1 MNTAV
6 KNVSRVLRNSLWGRI
21 RRFAVLN
28 AEARKCRDKCPSLAL
43 KAGRNLPVHPEG
55 PAVKAAHQKIAPPAG
70 TRNKMQSSKI
80 KKQNDKSKFKKE
92 FKERLYNFV
101 LKLIGFLDRL
111 PKDNVANRIGDQLL
125 RSGTSIL
132 GNYIEGQSASS
143 KKDFTNF
150 FNTSLK
156 SANESKLWFTLL
168 RDSKRVKPEEVSWF
182 LRELEEIAN
191 IFASS
196 ILTLKGRK

>member
-1 MNTAV
+1 MET
-6 KNVSRVLRNSLWGRI
+6 KT
-21 RRFAVLN
+21 
-28 AEARKCRDKCPSLAL
+28 K
-43 KAGRNLPVHPEG
+43 
-55 PAVKAAHQKIAPPAG
+55 
-70 TRNKMQSSKI
+70 SS
-80 KKQNDKSKFKKE
+80 STFKDD
-92 FKERLYNFV
+92 FKRRLYNFT
-101 LKLIGFLDRL
+101 LRLIKFLDTL
-111 PKDNVANRIGDQLL
+111 PNDNVSKRIGDQLL

-156 SANESKLWFTLL
+156 SSNESKLWFALL
-168 RDSKRVKPEEVSWF
+168 RDSKRVKNKDVEWF
-182 LRELEEIAN
+182 LKELGEIAN